1 MEAGN
6 RELGRLGDLPQCA
19 KGSPPIYPFGVL
31 PAVVPRLS
39 RSSGVKPR
47 LLLVDDHRGV
57 LDRVSTLLS
66 SDFDVVGVATDGR
79 QALTRAIDL
88 DPDVIVLD
96 INMPEYHGFR
106 TMRALE
112 QIKSRAPVVFLSM
125 MDTPEEISEA
135 FRCGGRGFVVKTRM
149 ANDLASAIDQVLAG
163 RLFAPALPSMLG
175 LAEGGG
181 HATQLYGDSIT
192 CLDGLEAFFDM
203 ALRRGDAT
211 CLIAPADLREGLA
224 LRLQGRGWNVTGAEG
239 HGRYLEIDTAD
250 ALTRV
255 MRDGLP
261 DRCVLTEMVAEL
273 EDYRRAEA
281 APRVTIWGNMAGFLI
296 ADGNLEGALAMER
309 RWHDATDGLQIYT
322 VCGYPA
328 SCFNGRHPDLWSA
341 SCAVHSAV
349 CHASSLRAR
358 RPLM

>member
-1 MEAGN
+1 MSA
-6 RELGRLGDLPQCA
+6 
-19 KGSPPIYPFGVL
+19 
-31 PAVVPRLS
+31 
-39 RSSGVKPR
+39 
-47 LLLVDDHRGV
+47 
-57 LDRVSTLLS
+57 LLS

-181 HATQLYGDSIT
+181 HTTQLYGDSSN

-211 CLIAPADLREGLA
+211 CLIAPADLRDGLA
-224 LRLQGRGWNVTGAEG
+224 VRLRGRGWDVTGAEG
-239 HGRYLEIDTAD
+239 HRRYLAIDTCD
-250 ALTRV
+250 ALTRI

-261 DRCVLTEMVAEL
+261 DRCVLTEIVAEL

-281 APRVTIWGNMAGFLI
+281 AQRVTVWGNMAGFLI

-309 RWHDATDGLQIYT
+309 RWHDATDGLPIYT

>member
-1 MEAGN
+1 MNRGN
-6 RELGRLGDLPQCA
+6 HLGQLGDLPQCA
-19 KGSPPIYPFGVL
+19 RGSPPIYPVGVL
-31 PAVVPRLS
+31 PAVVPRLP
-39 RSSGVKPR
+39 RSSGKKPR
-47 LLLVDDHRGV
+47 VLLVDDHRGV
-57 LDRVSTLLS
+57 LDRVSTLLA

-79 QALTRAIDL
+79 QALSRAIDL
-88 DPDVIVLD
+88 DPDAIVLD

-149 ANDLASAIDQVLAG
+149 ANDLAAAIEQVLAG

-181 HATQLYGDSIT
+181 HTTQLYGDPAT

-211 CLIAPADLREGLA
+211 CLIAPAELREGLP
-224 LRLQGRGWNVTGAEG
+224 LRLQRRGWNISGADG
-239 HGRYLEIDTAD
+239 HGRYLELDTAS
-250 ALTRV
+250 AVARII
-255 MRDGLP
+255 RDGLP
-261 DRCVLTEMVAEL
+261 DRSVLAEIVAEL

-281 APRVTIWGNMAGFLI
+281 APRVTVWGNIAGFLI
-296 ADGNLEGALAMER
+296 AGGNLEGAIAMES
-309 RWHDATDGLQIYT
+309 RWHEATDGLPIYT

-328 SCFNGRHPDLWSA
+328 SCFNGRHHLWSDA
-341 SCAVHSAV
+341 CAVHSAV